1 MRSDAR
7 FSFLSQTNV
16 DGGPNAALLPNLT
29 QRAEIETAR
38 SNRREAQ
45 IIRRVAFWY
54 AIPTRRRQENR
65 KNAENFK
72 KKRATRRSFQDAPPV
87 ETPTCRFKNA
97 KAPSTPFPATL
108 YDYFIRFQN
117 FETAETSVSARNVRE
132 SVRATAIVS
141 PSTQTVRN
149 ASAAARAAVSFG

>member
-16 DGGPNAALLPNLT
+16 DGGPDAALLPNLT

-72 KKRATRRSFQDAPPV
+72 KKERRAFLFKTRRQSK
-87 ETPTCRFKNA
+87 RR
-97 KAPSTPFPATL
+97 L
-108 YDYFIRFQN
+108 
-117 FETAETSVSARNVRE
+117 
-132 SVRATAIVS
+132 IVLKI
-141 PSTQTVRN
+141 QKH
-149 ASAAARAAVSFG
+149 

>member
-16 DGGPNAALLPNLT
+16 DGGPDAALLPNLT

-72 KKRATRRSFQDAPPV
+72 KKRATRLSFQNAPPV
-87 ETPTCRFKNA
+87 EAPIYRFKNA
-97 KAPSTPFPATL
+97 KTLETPF
-108 YDYFIRFQN
+108 FITIRDHFVCFQSS
-117 FETAETSVSARNVRE
+117 ETAETSVSVRNVRE

-149 ASAAARAAVSFG
+149 ASAAARAAASFG